1 MERGEE
7 SNGDSPNT
15 LKISTM
21 QMILC
26 CYRTIL
32 KTKLK
37 DLVEESQK
45 VGLRVNIEKTKNL
58 RVNSRKTEAFKIGE
72 EAIERVDDFLYLG
85 SKIDE
90 NGGTLL
96 DIQQRM
102 NKARG
107 AFSMLAAGVK
117 HRFSI
122 FVNRIFI

>member
-1 MERGEE
+1 
-7 SNGDSPNT
+7 
-15 LKISTM
+15 LKYINL
-21 QMILC
+21 QFIQRC
-26 CYRTIL
+26 IKWQRK
-32 KTKLK
+32 KTK
-37 DLVEESQK
+37 DH
-45 VGLRVNIEKTKNL
+45 

-107 AFSMLAAGVK
+107 AFSRLKNVWRAKNISCRDGVK
-117 HRFSI
+117 GVTVSRVFERVPAI
-122 FVNRIFI
+122 INK